1 MRLRL
6 FALSLATLC
15 APNIAPDIAWAQD
28 KMPTHALQTSGTL
41 LAQAE
46 TRQFEVYFPLGKATL
61 SADASATIAQAAQE
75 YQRTGQAKI
84 AVRGHTDT
92 SGSTAANQALSARRA
107 KAVSEELVRLGVP
120 AAAIT
125 QEALGETDLAVQTP
139 KGVRE
144 AKNRRVQIVVL
155 QPTPPPPPPA
165 PVPPAPQVTEAPPPP
180 PPPPAKRGLLSVG
193 PFYSYVM
200 KDSGDGTSSLAGLN
214 VSLDYAFLPW
224 LSLGVE
230 QAGTYHFNSE
240 DDGFVGRTAGS
251 VDFLFGDLTMADTTV
266 APYIGGNVGY
276 LYGEGISD
284 DGFAGPEIGIIA
296 GPFVGKVAYDIPFNR
311 SLGDG
316 NISATL
322 GFGFRF

>member
-1 MRLRL
+1 MRVCLL
-6 FALSLATLC
+6 ALSLAAVC
-15 APNIAPDIAWAQD
+15 APGLALAQSD
-28 KMPTHALQTSGTL
+28 KATETSQPTSHVL
-41 LAQAE
+41 LAQTQTQE
-46 TRQFEVYFPLGKATL
+46 FEVYFPLGKSTL

-92 SGSTAANQALSARRA
+92 SGSTERNQVLSERRA
-107 KAVSEELVRLGVP
+107 KAVSDALVSQGVP
-120 AAAIT
+120 ADAIT

-144 AKNRRVQIVVL
+144 AKNRRVQIIVEAA
-155 QPTPPPPPPA
+155 PPPPPPPPA
-165 PVPPAPQVTEAPPPP
+165 PAPAPQVTEAPPPP
-180 PPPPAKRGLLSVG
+180 PPPAAKRGLLSVG

-200 KDSGDGTSSLAGLN
+200 EDSDKGTSSLAGLN

-240 DDGFVGRTAGS
+240 NDGFVGRTAGS
-251 VDFLFGDLTMADTTV
+251 VDFLFGDMTAVGTTV
-266 APYIGGNVGY
+266 APYIGGNIGY
-276 LYGEGISD
+276 LYGSGVD
-284 DGFAGPEIGIIA
+284 DDVFAGPEIGIIA

-311 SLGDG
+311 ALDDG